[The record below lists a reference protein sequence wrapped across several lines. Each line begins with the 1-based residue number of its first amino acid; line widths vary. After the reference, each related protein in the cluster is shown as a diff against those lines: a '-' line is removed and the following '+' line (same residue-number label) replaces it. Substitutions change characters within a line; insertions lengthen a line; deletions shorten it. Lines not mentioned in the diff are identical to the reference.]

1 METNFNNPLAT
12 GNSIGGSI
20 DATSAKAHQTIDQ
33 MSDAARPAVDRVA
46 TGAHLA
52 VDKLAGAATSAAET
66 MSVRGQ
72 QLKEAQTRIT
82 ANCRSYVR
90 ENPMVSVGIAA
101 AVGFV
106 LSRLFK
112 RR

>member
-1 METNFNNPLAT
+1 METNFDNPLST
-12 GNSIGGSI
+12 GNSVGSRI

-33 MSDAARPAVDRVA
+33 VSDAARPAVDRVA
-46 TGAHLA
+46 SGAHSA

-66 MSVRGQ
+66 MSVRGA
-72 QLKEAQTRIT
+72 QLKEAQTRMT
-82 ANCRSYVR
+82 ESCRGYVR

-112 RR
+112 HR